1 MKKRGCVCQKT
12 ILVVSAHT
20 MLRLHHLRKD
30 SSKLMKVNK
39 SLEINDDRR
48 KDKEEFAHKTMFKIM
63 KQQSTP
69 GIDLDVFDLKPLN
82 FHYFM
87 AVFREAVEKKIDDLH
102 GRLIR
107 QINYTTG
114 EVKNLIYNYIQFPAK
129 DGYDAAKNKLYQ
141 LSGDPHRVF
150 IGRR

>member
-1 MKKRGCVCQKT
+1 M
-12 ILVVSAHT
+12 
-20 MLRLHHLRKD
+20 RKD

-39 SLEINDDRR
+39 SLEINDERR

-107 QINYTTG
+107 
-114 EVKNLIYNYIQFPAK
+114 
-129 DGYDAAKNKLYQ
+129 
-141 LSGDPHRVF
+141 
-150 IGRR
+150 